1 MSLECRSAD
10 LCFLRLKTVDLIM
23 GGSGAAAQGFFAG
36 PSSCECKI
44 KEDGEEYFYEEFG
57 GLK

>member
-23 GGSGAAAQGFFAG
+23 GGSRYLRRIRRGRTGTFCGSFF
-36 PSSCECKI
+36 
-44 KEDGEEYFYEEFG
+44 
-57 GLK
+57 L